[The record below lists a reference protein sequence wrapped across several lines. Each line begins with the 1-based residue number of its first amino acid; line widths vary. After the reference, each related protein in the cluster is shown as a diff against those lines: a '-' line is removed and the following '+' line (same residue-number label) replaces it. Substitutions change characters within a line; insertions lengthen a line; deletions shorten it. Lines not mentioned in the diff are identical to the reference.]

1 MYQRQQRIASGILG
15 LSMESSNPPLRTPA
29 AILATAAHLLAER
42 RDASMNDIAA
52 AAGVGRATLYRYF
65 PTREALM
72 QALADDALQ
81 DLAARL
87 GDARLDKVP
96 VPEALQ
102 RVFRAVL
109 TVGDRYV
116 LLLDERTT
124 LDRLNGRDEALQVV
138 GTPIVSVFQRGQDD
152 GTLRD
157 DLDAAVLG
165 QLFGGLVV
173 AAIDASLPRTL
184 GVEQAAAL
192 CGSIF
197 LDGVRRRRHTSR
209 R

>member
-1 MYQRQQRIASGILG
+1 
-15 LSMESSNPPLRTPA
+15 MESSRPRLRTPA
-29 AILATAAHLLAER
+29 AILAIAAQLLADR

-81 DLAARL
+81 ELAARL
-87 GDARLDKVP
+87 ADARLDNVP
-96 VPEALQ
+96 VPEAVQ

-109 TVGDRYV
+109 AVGARYV

-124 LDRLNGRDEALQVV
+124 LLNGRDEALQVV

-157 DLDAAVLG
+157 DLDAAILG

-197 LDGVRRRRHTSR
+197 LDGVRRRRSASR